1 MSELIQDELPFPPS
15 TKQEV
20 DSAINH
26 ARLRASEL
34 AAPADSAK
42 EQAVIL
48 TDLTQSQ
55 LDNGQLKTAVEIVSS
70 TEADRRRRLRAVTLS
85 LVAREQHR
93 DRVKRLSG
101 TVIGRHTLALPRPS
115 GYPLPEKRRYDD

>member
-55 LDNGQLKTAVEIVSS
+55 LDNEQLKTAVVIVSS
-70 TEADRRRRLRAVTLS
+70 NEADRRRRLRAVTLS

-101 TVIGRHTLALPRPS
+101 TVIGRHTLALPRPRE
-115 GYPLPEKRRYDD
+115 YPLPEKRRHHD